1 MLKACLR
8 SFSSSVPKLS
18 AHGACARKTVRT
30 IQNLYEQKIPISVV
44 TAWDAI
50 TANIA
55 DEAQIDTVL
64 VGDSLA
70 MVALGYEDTNALELE
85 DMVHHVRAV
94 NRGNRSSLLV
104 ADIPFGSFEESEAQA
119 VRSAITLV
127 KKGKA
132 QAVKI
137 EGGVEMAPTIKK
149 IVQAGVPVM
158 GHIGLAPQKHN
169 TLGGFRL
176 QGNTL
181 QSAVKIV
188 EDCKAIEEA
197 GVFAMVIECVPNK
210 LAKLVTDSVSVPTIG
225 IGAGNAVSG
234 QVLVT
239 ADILGMEDKKP
250 AKFVKQYMHFHG
262 QAKLALE
269 NYNDEVKSGAY
280 PDPNHH
286 GYKMNSEVLNKV
298 KEYLSQQDITN
309 SE

>member
-149 IVQAGVPVM
+149 
-158 GHIGLAPQKHN
+158 LSK
-169 TLGGFRL
+169 L
-176 QGNTL
+176 
-181 QSAVKIV
+181 
-188 EDCKAIEEA
+188 
-197 GVFAMVIECVPNK
+197 EC
-210 LAKLVTDSVSVPTIG
+210 LSWGILV
-225 IGAGNAVSG
+225 
-234 QVLVT
+234 
-239 ADILGMEDKKP
+239 
-250 AKFVKQYMHFHG
+250 
-262 QAKLALE
+262 
-269 NYNDEVKSGAY
+269 
-280 PDPNHH
+280 
-286 GYKMNSEVLNKV
+286 
-298 KEYLSQQDITN
+298 
-309 SE
+309 